1 MQRVILSLCLLLLV
15 VWNAASQKTIR
26 MEDKVYE
33 PQIKTVQL
41 YPDRGGVEDN
51 VYPAASPV
59 DASNLVLEFDDLQ
72 AERSNY
78 YARLIH
84 CTYDWT
90 KSGLMDLD
98 FLHDYNEF
106 PLNDY
111 TFSGGTHIPYV
122 HYRFPIPQ
130 IKIPGNYLIIIYR
143 DGNKSDIVLSHRFM
157 LFRDL
162 SSLVQDNQFSGTG
175 TMGRAN
181 QQLNF
186 TID

>member
-1 MQRVILSLCLLLLV
+1 MKRVILSLCLLLV
-15 VWNAASQKTIR
+15 AWNALSQKTLLL
-26 MEDKVYE
+26 EDKVYE
-33 PQIKTVQL
+33 PQVKTVQL
-41 YPDRGGVEDN
+41 YPDRGGIQDN

-59 DASNLVLEFDDLQ
+59 DAANLVLEFDDLQ
-72 AERSNY
+72 ADRSNY

-90 KSGLMDLD
+90 KSSLMDLD

-111 TFSGGTHIPYV
+111 TLSGGTHIPYV

-130 IKIPGNYLIIIYR
+130 IKIPGNYLIIVYR
-143 DGNKSDIVLSHRFM
+143 DGNKSDVILSHRFM

-162 SSLVQDNQFSGTG
+162 TSLVQDNQFSGTG
-175 TMGRAN
+175 TMGRTN

-186 TID
+186 TIN